1 LKLKIGFPLILI
13 STNLV
18 FVFFIIFK
26 QSWMTQLSYEKQRL
40 EKELSNLKQNKDEL
54 DQELYSLQ
62 DPDNVKEYASK
73 KLKMSKIKIG
83 QVKKL

>member
-1 LKLKIGFPLILI
+1 
-13 STNLV
+13 
-18 FVFFIIFK
+18 
-26 QSWMTQLSYEKQRL
+26 MTQLSYEKQRL

>member
-1 LKLKIGFPLILI
+1 
-13 STNLV
+13 
-18 FVFFIIFK
+18 
-26 QSWMTQLSYEKQRL
+26 MTQLSYEKQRL
-40 EKELSNLKQNKDEL
+40 EKELSELRQKKDEL

-62 DPDNVKEYASK
+62 DPDKVKEHASK

>member
-1 LKLKIGFPLILI
+1 MKLKIGFPLVFI
-13 STNLV
+13 STNVL

-40 EKELSNLKQNKDEL
+40 EKELSNLKQKKDVLE
-54 DQELYSLQ
+54 QELYIHQ
-62 DPDNVKEYASK
+62 DPAEVKKHASK
-73 KLKMSKIKIG
+73 DLKMSKIKIG